1 MNYYINDNQYRI
13 IVSIRNDII
22 VEHKDIKWKIRMRLE
37 IVVRIEL
44 IRIDKIYKHYRFDR
58 DKSSTSRLA

>member
-13 IVSIRNDII
+13 IVSIRNDIV